1 MKLVGLAVI
10 IGVTLWSG
18 IARAQPSA
26 LAFEGNATTRD
37 AKLAIAAATETLTAA
52 AWKFGPAS
60 FTPKEAKAM
69 VGCMASSARAS
80 CVNAIIKKKA
90 VTHVALLSLENHRTK
105 QGESELIISARLL
118 VPSDNTFAFDQRFCS
133 HCTDDTI
140 VSTTK
145 ALTQSLIEQLA
156 QDRGRTVLAVN
167 SEPASAGVFVDGET
181 AGVTDLKM
189 NISPGPHTVRIE
201 RQGYNTELR
210 QVTGIEGKTV
220 ALTVKLTLVGAAG
233 ASPAVVAAV
242 TPTTVTTPTTPTTPG
257 TGNPDGTAPAFEPT
271 LAKPT
276 AARSTLAPKLL
287 IGFGGAAIVSGGVL
301 MLLNQSD
308 PIAPAGQPQP
318 RTYRTTLL
326 PGGIL
331 LGTGVLAAAIGS
343 YLLLR
348 DSNATTAP
356 LVTPVEGGAVV
367 GLIHGF

>member
-18 IARAQPSA
+18 IVHAQPSA

-201 RQGYNTELR
+201 RQGYNTEFR

-233 ASPAVVAAV
+233 ASSTVVAAV
-242 TPTTVTTPTTPTTPG
+242 TPTTPTTTATSGVVTSNAADPTRQPNQATH
-257 TGNPDGTAPAFEPT
+257 
-271 LAKPT
+271 T

-308 PIAPAGQPQP
+308 PIAPPGQPQP

-331 LGTGVLAAAIGS
+331 LGTGVVAAVVGS
-343 YLLLR
+343 YLLFR
-348 DSNATTAP
+348 DSTASTAP
-356 LVTPVEGGAVV
+356 LVAPVEGGAVV